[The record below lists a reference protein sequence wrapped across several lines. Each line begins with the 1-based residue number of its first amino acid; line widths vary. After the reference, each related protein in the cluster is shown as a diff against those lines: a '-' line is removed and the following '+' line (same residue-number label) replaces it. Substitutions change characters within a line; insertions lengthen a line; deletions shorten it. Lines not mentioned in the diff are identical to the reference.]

1 MSKYYFVGSG
11 IASLAGAAYLIHDG
25 NINGTDITSS
35 RIARVWRLAGCAWTP
50 QTGYFMSG
58 SRMFEHKYN
67 ATFDLFS
74 FIPSASDP
82 NLSVKQ
88 ETELAEKDALWHN
101 KARLVNGEGKIIE
114 FHKLGFSEKERID
127 LLALMAKIGKVARFK
142 AHYGLFRCRLL
153 SYELLV

>member
-25 NINGTDITSS
+25 NINGTDIIIFEQSQEFGGALDAHGS
-35 RIARVWRLAGCAWTP
+35 P

-82 NLSVKQ
+82 NMSVKE
-88 ETELAEKDALWHN
+88 ETDRAETDALWHN
-101 KARLVNGEGKIIE
+101 KARLVNGEGN
-114 FHKLGFSEKERID
+114 
-127 LLALMAKIGKVARFK
+127 
-142 AHYGLFRCRLL
+142 
-153 SYELLV
+153 